1 MKIYLK
7 MSKMCVYFINIYYIY
22 CRDIYNIYIDY
33 IYYIY
38 IYYIYK
44 TIGAFY
50 CFVFSFLEVV
60 STAGNDEYDEC
71 CAVCFCSIIYSSK
84 CLNYCI
90 YDIHYRLACLF

>member
-7 MSKMCVYFINIYYIY
+7 MSKMYVYFINIYYIY
-22 CRDIYNIYIDY
+22 YRNIYNIYRL
-33 IYYIY
+33 YIY
-38 IYYIYK
+38 IYIK
-44 TIGAFY
+44 QTIGAFY

-60 STAGNDEYDEC
+60 YTAGNDEYDDEY

-90 YDIHYRLACLF
+90 YYIHYRLACLF

>member
-7 MSKMCVYFINIYYIY
+7 MSKMYVYFINIYYIY
-22 CRDIYNIYIDY
+22 YKNIYNIYRL
-33 IYYIY
+33 
-38 IYYIYK
+38 YIYK

-60 STAGNDEYDEC
+60 YTAGNDEYDEC

-84 CLNYCI
+84 CLYYCK
-90 YDIHYRLACLF
+90 YYIHYRLACLF

>member
-38 IYYIYK
+38 IYYIYVGK
-44 TIGAFY
+44 CDY
-50 CFVFSFLEVV
+50 KSFIL
-60 STAGNDEYDEC
+60 S
-71 CAVCFCSIIYSSK
+71 YSETCK
-84 CLNYCI
+84 EN
-90 YDIHYRLACLF
+90 